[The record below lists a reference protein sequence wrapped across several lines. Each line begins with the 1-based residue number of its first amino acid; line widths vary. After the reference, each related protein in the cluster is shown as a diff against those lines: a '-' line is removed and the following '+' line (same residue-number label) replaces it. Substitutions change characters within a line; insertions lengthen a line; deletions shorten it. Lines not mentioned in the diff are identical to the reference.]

1 MMSQRWSIISQQ
13 CTQMSSAPSDES
25 AASNN
30 ESIVAF
36 IESTMG
42 SGEPAVPNYEGYIES
57 AMG

>member
-1 MMSQRWSIISQQ
+1 
-13 CTQMSSAPSDES
+13 MSSAPSDES

-36 IESTMG
+36 IESAMG

-57 AMG
+57 TMG